1 MKSSIQNIK
10 ENYKLVI
17 GVLITGLLLGW
28 LFFHSSDNQR
38 DIKDTTELH
47 EGHDH
52 ESEDP
57 TTWTCSMHPQIKQDK
72 PGDCPICGMD
82 LIPLESMDSGDEG
95 FDPNEV
101 MLSEAAAK
109 LADIQ
114 TTEVKRGTPV
124 KKLYLQGKVE
134 ADERNLAELTARFGG
149 RIEKLYVNFTGERVQ
164 KGEKLASIYSPELL
178 SAQRELIETVALKE
192 NRPALYK
199 AAKNKLKLWDLTDAQ
214 IAQIERLG
222 EPMQYF
228 DILSPIS
235 GTIMKRHVALGDY
248 VKEGNPLFMVV
259 NLSEVWVMF
268 DAYEDDLPWINK
280 GDKIEFTVQSLPGKT
295 YTENVTF
302 VDPFIDP
309 KTRSAKVRVEIPNS
323 DRKLK
328 PAMFAKGILYSEIAK
343 NTNQLI
349 IPKSSVLWTGKR
361 SVVYVKVPERENPT
375 FLYREIILG
384 PEAGNFYVVES
395 GLAEG
400 EVIATNGVFKIDASA
415 QLEGKTSMMSPASAK
430 ATAGKP
436 SGGGVP
442 AGHDHG
448 SMDMGTKEKVD
459 QDDNLKHEM
468 FKVAGN
474 CSMCKDRIETTAN
487 GLSGVNSAEWNQD
500 SQMLHIAYDPDKIKI
515 SKIHKAIAAAGHDT
529 ELERAPDDVYNEL
542 PGCCQFE
549 RLTYD
554 NAQIKLTSAEFHV
567 SGNCGMCKDRIEKA
581 TLSVDG
587 VRTVNWNQE
596 TEMLTVEYD
605 QKKTKELNIH
615 QAIAEA
621 GHDTEKVKADDE
633 VYDNLPGCCL
643 YRESE

>member
-1 MKSSIQNIK
+1 MKSIIQNIK

-28 LFFHSSDNQR
+28 LFFHSSDNQGE
-38 DIKDTTELH
+38 IKETTELH

-52 ESEDP
+52 EEEEA

-82 LIPLESMDSGDEG
+82 LIPLESMDSGDED

-101 MLSEAAAK
+101 MLSEAAAN

-114 TTEVKRGTPV
+114 TTEVIKGTPV
-124 KKLYLQGKVE
+124 KTLYLQGKVE

-149 RIEKLYVNFTGERVQ
+149 RIEKLYANFTGERVQ

-178 SAQRELIETVALKE
+178 SAQRELIEAVALKE
-192 NRPALYK
+192 NRPAIYQ
-199 AAKNKLKLWDLTDAQ
+199 AAKDKLKLWDLTDAQ
-214 IAQIERLG
+214 IAQIESLG
-222 EPMQYF
+222 EPMKYF

-248 VKEGNPLFMVV
+248 VKVGNPLFMVV
-259 NLSEVWVMF
+259 DLSDVWVMF

-280 GDKIEFTVQSLPGKT
+280 GDKVEFTVQSLPGKK
-295 YTENVTF
+295 YTAKVTF

-309 KTRSAKVRVEIPNS
+309 KTRSAEIRVEIPNPE
-323 DRKLK
+323 RKLK
-328 PAMFAKGILYSEIAK
+328 PEMFATGQLYSEIAK
-343 NTNQLI
+343 NNKQLI

-375 FLYREIILG
+375 FLYREIVLG
-384 PEAGNFYVVES
+384 PEAGNFYVVAS
-395 GLAEG
+395 GLEAG
-400 EVIATNGVFKIDASA
+400 EEIATNGVFKIDASA
-415 QLEGKTSMMSPASAK
+415 QLEGKMSMMSPASAK

-436 SGGGVP
+436 SGGSTP

-448 SMDMGTKEKVD
+448 NMDMGAEEKVA

-474 CSMCKDRIETTAN
+474 CSMCKDRIETTTN
-487 GLSGVNSAEWNQD
+487 DLNGVNSAEWNQD
-500 SQMLHIAYDPDKIKI
+500 NQILHISYNPNKIEIKE
-515 SKIHKAIAAAGHDT
+515 IHKAIAAAGHDT
-529 ELERAPDDVYNEL
+529 ELERAPDKVYNEL
-542 PGCCQFE
+542 PACCQFE
-549 RLTYD
+549 RLNFD

-581 TLSVDG
+581 ALSVKG

-596 TEMLTVEYD
+596 TKMLNVEYD
-605 QKKTKELNIH
+605 QNKTKELEIH
-615 QAIAEA
+615 KAIAEA
-621 GHDTEKVKADDE
+621 GHDTKKVKADDE
-633 VYDNLPGCCL
+633 VYKDLPGCCL
-643 YRESE
+643 YRDSE